1 MGQTA
6 AWYDACPLVPA
17 SRITILTGPAAAARL
32 DAAADYLRRELR
44 GSPAPE
50 VLLVG
55 QTRAAADELARDLAM
70 EAGALF
76 GLHRFGLRQLAWR
89 VAQIELARRGQ
100 APASP
105 LAAEAVATHA
115 AFEELAGRRLN
126 YLHPIAKFRTFG
138 RTLAATLRDLR
149 HAGVD
154 PDAAKATGGSGPDV
168 ARLAGRY
175 DALMAAAGLVDDAA
189 LFRVAAGVAEG
200 EDATTTGLPLGGAL
214 LLLDVAVPDQA
225 TYDLISA
232 IVRRA
237 ASVLVTVPTGDDR
250 TLPALR
256 RLPGAEMV
264 DAPDAAREAG
274 SGAAARDPLDRVRRH
289 LFAAGDP
296 PPADDDSPDADTLT
310 FFSAPGESREAMEI
324 ARAIVR
330 EAARGVRFDE
340 MAVVIRS
347 PGVYAAL
354 VETALARAGVDA
366 YFSRGTRA
374 PHPAGRAFLALLTC
388 ALENL
393 SARRFSEYLS
403 LGQVPRLDSAGAPA
417 AGGERWTPPDSAPEM
432 APQTAQPPLIDA
444 EDEAAGASA
453 RAHVDPAASGHA
465 SGQETADSDDTPV
478 VGGTL
483 RAPYRWDEL
492 LVDSA
497 VVGGRDRWERR
508 LDGLGADLSARLAEL
523 RSDEPESPRIRRIE
537 HQIQNL
543 SHLREFALPVIDRLA
558 AFPQSAPWGEWLDH
572 LEALAPMVLKDPD
585 DVLAVLGDL
594 RPMANVGPAPL
605 GDVRDVLTDRLT
617 DLQRN
622 PPRRRYGRV
631 FVGGPDQLRGR
642 RFRVV
647 FVPGLA
653 ERVFPHRHRQDPL
666 LLDRHRTALN
676 DAGANANSEANDN
689 PAANDRPGGN
699 GDPLRIGLPS
709 RHDLNQGEK
718 LLLQVTLGAAT
729 ERIWVSYPRLE
740 ASKGRPRVP
749 SFYAL
754 DIERA
759 RTGRIP
765 DFREVERK
773 ASRQV
778 TARLAW
784 PAPPDPD
791 LAIDDTEHD
800 LAVLHDLFRQPT
812 NAITGRARYLFHLN
826 GGLQRSLIGRWARW
840 QKGWSRHDGLYA
852 VGDATR
858 AMLAE
863 QRLDRRA
870 YSCSGLQRFAVCP
883 YQFFLGS
890 VARIHPFEEIPT
902 PIEQLDPL
910 TRGSIFHEVQ
920 AEFTRALQKQKA
932 LPVTRARIA
941 HAEEEIDR
949 ILDDVAARRKDEL
962 VPAIERVWRDEIEAM
977 RTDLKGW
984 LRRVADEEGKW
995 IPLHAEFAFGFPSG
1009 PDFDAESVPEP
1020 ATLDGRWLLHGVVD
1034 QIEAPARPSE
1044 KGELRVTDH
1053 KTGKNRTKS
1062 GMVVNGGETLQPVL
1076 YGLAVEQAL
1085 GRPVSESQLFFAT
1098 SAGRYQHRMVRLDKP
1113 ARRQGIEVLEVI
1125 DRAIETGVLVP
1136 APRDGACDW
1145 CDFRPVCGPWE
1156 ERRLEKKDRR
1166 LLRDLLELRSR
1177 A

>member
-1 MGQTA
+1 MT
-6 AWYDACPLVPA
+6 AWYDACPLAPA
-17 SRITILTGPAAAARL
+17 SRITILTGPAAGARL
-32 DAAADYLRRELR
+32 DAAADYLRRSLHD
-44 GSPAPE
+44 STAPE

-55 QTRAAADELARDLAM
+55 QTREAADELARGLAM
-70 EAGALF
+70 EAGATF

-89 VAQIELARRGQ
+89 VAAVELASRGL

-115 AFEELAGRRLN
+115 AFEELIGRRLN

-149 HAGVD
+149 CAGVD
-154 PDAAKATGGSGPDV
+154 PAAAKETGGGGPDV

-175 DALMAAAGLVDDAA
+175 DKLMDAAGLLDDAA
-189 LFRVAAGVAEG
+189 LFRVGADVARSADAA
-200 EDATTTGLPLGGAL
+200 TTGLPLGGAL
-214 LLLDVAVPDQA
+214 LLLDVAVLDDA
-225 TYDLISA
+225 AYDFVSA
-232 IVRRA
+232 IA
-237 ASVLVTVPTGDDR
+237 DCASSVFATVPAGDGP
-250 TLPALR
+250 TLAALGS
-256 RLPGAEMV
+256 LPSAETI
-264 DAPDAAREAG
+264 DAPDAGSAG
-274 SGAAARDPLDRVRRH
+274 GAGGAASGQDPLDRVRRY
-289 LFAAGDP
+289 LFAAEDP
-296 PPADDDSPDADTLT
+296 PAADDDAPGAVTETLS
-310 FFSAPGESREAMEI
+310 FFSAPGESREAVEI
-324 ARAIVR
+324 ARAVVG
-330 EAARGVRFDE
+330 EAARGVPFDE
-340 MAVVIRS
+340 MAIVIRS
-347 PGVYAAL
+347 PGVYAGL

-366 YFSRGTRA
+366 YFSRGTRV
-374 PHPAGRAFLALLTC
+374 PHPAGRAFLALLAC

-403 LGQVPRLDSAGAPA
+403 LGQVPRPDPDGAPPRR
-417 AGGERWTPPDSAPEM
+417 GRRWTLPESAPEM
-432 APQTAQPPLIDA
+432 TPTLSQPSLFDTGEETAAAGGAGGA
-444 EDEAAGASA
+444 EDREGA
-453 RAHVDPAASGHA
+453 DTD
-465 SGQETADSDDTPV
+465 ETPV

-483 RAPYRWDEL
+483 RAPHRWDEL
-492 LVDSA
+492 LVDAA

-508 LDGLGADLSARLAEL
+508 LDGLAAELATRLEEL

-537 HQIQNL
+537 HQIRNL
-543 SHLREFALPVIDRLA
+543 AHLRQFALPVIDRLA
-558 AFPQSAPWGEWLDH
+558 ALPRKALWGEWLDH
-572 LEALAPMVLKDPD
+572 LEALAPVVLKDPD

-594 RPMANVGPAPL
+594 RPMANVGPAPVA
-605 GDVRDVLTDRLT
+605 DVRDVLAERLT
-617 DLQRN
+617 DLQRS

-666 LLDRHRTALN
+666 LLDRHRAALN
-676 DAGANANSEANDN
+676 AA
-689 PAANDRPGGN
+689 AANRAAP
-699 GDPLRIGLPS
+699 RIGLPS
-709 RHDLNQGEK
+709 RHDLNQREK
-718 LLLQVTLGAAT
+718 LLLQVAVGAAT
-729 ERIWVSYPRLE
+729 ERIRVSYPRLE
-740 ASKGRPRVP
+740 ASKARQRVP

-765 DFREVERK
+765 DFREVERR
-773 ASRQV
+773 ASEQV

-800 LAVLHDLFRQPT
+800 LAVLHDLFRRPT
-812 NAITGRARYLFHLN
+812 DEITGRARYLFELN
-826 GGLQRSLIGRWARW
+826 DGLRRALIARWARW
-840 QKGWSRHDGLYA
+840 DRRWSRHDGLYG
-852 VGDATR
+852 VSDATR
-858 AMLAE
+858 AMLAD

-890 VARIHPFEEIPT
+890 VARIHPLDEIPA
-902 PIEQLDPL
+902 PIERLDPL

-920 AEFTRALQKQKA
+920 AAFTRALQEQNA

-941 HAEEEIDR
+941 QAEQEIDR
-949 ILDDVAARRKDEL
+949 ILDEVAARRKDEL
-962 VPAIERVWRDEIEAM
+962 VPAIERVWRDEIETM

-984 LRRVADEEGKW
+984 LHRVADEGGEW
-995 IPLHAEFAFGFPSG
+995 IPLHAEFAFGLPPG
-1009 PDFDAESVPEP
+1009 PGFDPESVSEP

-1044 KGELRVTDH
+1044 TGELRVTDH
-1053 KTGKNRTKS
+1053 KTGKDRTRRD
-1062 GMVVNGGETLQPVL
+1062 MVVNGGETLQPVL

-1098 SAGRYQHRMVRLDKP
+1098 SVGRYRHRVVRLGERE
-1113 ARRQGIEVLEVI
+1113 RRQGIEVLEVI

-1136 APRDGACDW
+1136 APRDRACDW
-1145 CDFRPVCGPWE
+1145 CDFRSVCGPWE
-1156 ERRLEKKDRR
+1156 ERRIGKKERQVVSD
-1166 LLRDLLELRSR
+1166 LRELRSR
-1177 A
+1177 P

>member
-1 MGQTA
+1 MGRTA

-17 SRITILTGPAAAARL
+17 SRITLLTGSAAGARL

-44 GSPAPE
+44 YSPAPE

-55 QTRAAADELARDLAM
+55 QTRAAADELARGLAM
-70 EAGALF
+70 EAAALF

-89 VAQIELARRGQ
+89 VAQMELARRGL

-154 PDAAKATGGSGPDV
+154 PAAAKATGGSGPDV
-168 ARLAGRY
+168 ARLAARY

-189 LFRVAAGVAEG
+189 LFRVAADAARGGAA
-200 EDATTTGLPLGGAL
+200 ATTDLPLGGAL
-214 LLLDVAVPDQA
+214 LLLDVAVPDDA
-225 TYDLISA
+225 ALDFVSA
-232 IVRRA
+232 LADRA
-237 ASVLVTVPTGDDR
+237 GSVLATVPAGDIP
-250 TLPALR
+250 TLTALG
-256 RLPGAEMV
+256 RLPGAETL
-264 DAPDAAREAG
+264 DAPDAADESNA
-274 SGAAARDPLDRVRRH
+274 GAAARDPLDRVRRY
-289 LFAAGDP
+289 LFAAEDP
-296 PPADDDSPDADTLT
+296 PPVGEDAPAADTLT

-324 ARAIVR
+324 ARGIVK

-340 MAVVIRS
+340 MAVVMRS

-417 AGGERWTPPDSAPEM
+417 AEGERWTPPDSAPDM
-432 APQTAQPPLIDA
+432 TPALSQPPLFDA

-453 RAHVDPAASGHA
+453 RAHVDPAAGGHA
-465 SGQETADSDDTPV
+465 SGPETADSDEAPV

-483 RAPYRWDEL
+483 RTPYRWDEL
-492 LVDSA
+492 LVASA

-508 LDGLGADLSARLAEL
+508 LDGLAAELAARLGEL
-523 RSDEPESPRIRRIE
+523 RSDDPESPRIRRIE

-558 AFPQSAPWGEWLDH
+558 ALPQTAPWGEWLDH
-572 LEALAPMVLKDPD
+572 LEALAPRVLKDPD
-585 DVLAVLGDL
+585 EVLAVLGDL

-676 DAGANANSEANDN
+676 DATANASPEAD
-689 PAANDRPGGN
+689 DRPGGN
-699 GDPLRIGLPS
+699 GDAPRIGLPS

-718 LLLQVTLGAAT
+718 LLLQVSLGAAT

-740 ASKGRPRVP
+740 ASKARPRVP

-765 DFREVERK
+765 DFHEVERR
-773 ASRQV
+773 ASEQV

-784 PAPPDPD
+784 PAPLNPDD
-791 LAIDDTEHD
+791 AIDDTEHD
-800 LAVLHDLFRQPT
+800 LAVLHDLFRRPT
-812 NAITGRARYLFHLN
+812 EALTGRARYLFQLN
-826 GGLQRSLIGRWARW
+826 EGLRRSLVARWARW
-840 QKGWSRHDGLYA
+840 DRRWSRHDGLYA
-852 VGDATR
+852 VSDATR

-870 YSCSGLQRFAVCP
+870 YSCSGLQRFAACP

-890 VARIHPFEEIPT
+890 VARIHPLDEIPA

-920 AEFTRALQKQKA
+920 AEFTRALREQNA

-941 HAEEEIDR
+941 HAEREIDR
-949 ILDDVAARRKDEL
+949 ILNEVAARRKDEL
-962 VPAIERVWRDEIEAM
+962 VPAIERVWRDEIEGM
-977 RTDLKGW
+977 RIDLKGW
-984 LRRVADEEGKW
+984 LHRVADEGGEW
-995 IPLHAEFAFGFPSG
+995 VPLHAEFAFGVPSNA
-1009 PDFDAESVPEP
+1009 DFDPESVPEP
-1020 ATLDGRWLLHGVVD
+1020 ATLDGRWLLRGVVD

-1053 KTGKNRTKS
+1053 KTGKDRTRRD
-1062 GMVVNGGETLQPVL
+1062 MVVNGGETLQPVL

-1098 SAGRYQHRMVRLDKP
+1098 SAGRYRHRVVRLGERE
-1113 ARRQGIEVLEVI
+1113 RRQGIEVLEVI

-1136 APRDGACDW
+1136 APRERACEW

-1156 ERRLEKKDRR
+1156 ERRTGKKERR
-1166 LLRDLLELRSR
+1166 LLSDLVELRSR
-1177 A
+1177 P

>member
-1 MGQTA
+1 MAPRPVPPETPAARRAGG
-6 AWYDACPLVPA
+6 AWYDACPLAPA
-17 SRITILTGPAAAARL
+17 SRITILTGPAAGTRL
-32 DAAADYLRRELR
+32 DAATDYLRSNLA
-44 GSPAPE
+44 GSAAAE

-55 QTRAAADELARDLAM
+55 QAREAADELARALTM
-70 EAGALF
+70 EAGATF

-89 VAQIELARRGQ
+89 VAAVELARHGL

-115 AFEELAGRRLN
+115 AFEELTGRRLN
-126 YLHPIAKFRTFG
+126 YLHPIARFRTFG

-154 PDAAKATGGSGPDV
+154 AAAAKATGGSGPDV

-175 DALMAAAGLVDDAA
+175 DALMDAAGLVDAAA
-189 LFRVAAGVAEG
+189 LFRVAADVARG
-200 EDATTTGLPLGGAL
+200 EKAAMAGLPLGGAL

-225 TYDLISA
+225 TYDFVSA
-232 IVRRA
+232 IAGRA
-237 ASVLVTVPTGDDR
+237 ASMFATVPAGDDR
-250 TLPALR
+250 TLTALG
-256 RLPGAEMV
+256 RLPGAQTV
-264 DAPDAAREAG
+264 DAPAAVDEANG
-274 SGAAARDPLDRVRRH
+274 GVAARDPLERVRRY
-289 LFAAGDP
+289 LFAAEDP
-296 PPADDDSPDADTLT
+296 PPADDDAPDADTLT
-310 FFSAPGESREAMEI
+310 FFSAPGESREAVEI
-324 ARAIVR
+324 ARAIIR

-340 MAVVIRS
+340 MAVVLRS
-347 PGVYAAL
+347 PGVYAGL
-354 VETALARAGVDA
+354 VETALARAGVDT
-366 YFSRGTRA
+366 YFSRGTRV

-403 LGQVPRLDSAGAPA
+403 LSQVPPLDPAGAPA
-417 AGGERWTPPDSAPEM
+417 AAGDRWTPPDSTPEM
-432 APQTAQPPLIDA
+432 APTLSQPPVFDA
-444 EDEAAGASA
+444 EQDAAGATPREDADTAHAA
-453 RAHVDPAASGHA
+453 RHGGDADR
-465 SGQETADSDDTPV
+465 ETPDSDETPV

-508 LDGLGADLSARLAEL
+508 LAGLAADLAARLAEL
-523 RSDEPESPRIRRIE
+523 RSDDPESPRIRRIE

-543 SHLREFALPVIDRLA
+543 AHLRQFALPVIERLA
-558 AFPQSAPWGEWLDH
+558 ALPQKAPWGEWLDH
-572 LEALAPMVLKDPD
+572 LEALAPMVLRDPD
-585 DVLAVLGDL
+585 GVLAVLGDL
-594 RPMANVGPAPL
+594 RPMATVGLAPL
-605 GDVRDVLTDRLT
+605 ADVRDVLSERLT

-631 FVGGPDQLRGR
+631 FVGVPDQLRGR
-642 RFRVV
+642 RFRVI

-653 ERVFPHRHRQDPL
+653 ERVFPYRHRQDPL
-666 LLDRHRTALN
+666 LLDRHRAALN
-676 DAGANANSEANDN
+676 IA
-689 PAANDRPGGN
+689 AAN
-699 GDPLRIGLPS
+699 GDTPRIGLPS
-709 RHDLNQGEK
+709 RHDLNQREK
-718 LLLQVTLGAAT
+718 LLLQVAIGAAT

-740 ASKGRPRVP
+740 MSRARPRVP

-765 DFREVERK
+765 DFREVEWR
-773 ASRQV
+773 ASEQM
-778 TARLAW
+778 TARLVW

-800 LAVLHDLFRQPT
+800 LAVLHDLFRRPPD
-812 NAITGRARYLFHLN
+812 AITGRARYLFHLN
-826 GGLQRSLIGRWARW
+826 DGLHRALIARWARW
-840 QKGWSRHDGLYA
+840 QKGWSKHDGLYG
-852 VGDATR
+852 VSDATR

-863 QRLDRRA
+863 QRPSQRA

-890 VARIHPFEEIPT
+890 VARIHQLDEIPT

-920 AEFTRALQKQKA
+920 AEFTRALQEQKA

-941 HAEEEIDR
+941 HAEREIDR

-984 LRRVADEEGKW
+984 LHHVADEGGEW
-995 IPLHAEFAFGFPSG
+995 IPLHAEFAFGLPPR
-1009 PDFDAESVPEP
+1009 PDFDPESVPEP
-1020 ATLDGRWLLHGVVD
+1020 ATLDGRWLLRGVVD
-1034 QIEAPARPSE
+1034 QIDAPARPSE
-1044 KGELRVTDH
+1044 RGELRVTDH

-1062 GMVVNGGETLQPVL
+1062 GMVVGGGETLQPVL
-1076 YGLAVEQAL
+1076 YGLAVKQAL

-1098 SAGRYQHRMVRLDKP
+1098 AAGRYERRVVRMGEEEERK
-1113 ARRQGIEVLEVI
+1113 GIEVLEVI

-1136 APRDGACDW
+1136 APRERACEW
-1145 CDFRPVCGPWE
+1145 CDFQPVCGPWE
-1156 ERRLEKKDRR
+1156 ERRIGKKDRR
-1166 LLRDLLELRSR
+1166 PLSDLLELRSR

>member
-1 MGQTA
+1 MA
-6 AWYDACPLVPA
+6 PA
-17 SRITILTGPAAAARL
+17 SRITILSSPAAGARL
-32 DAAADYLRRELR
+32 EAATDFLRRNLQ
-44 GSPAPE
+44 GSTVPE

-55 QTRAAADELARDLAM
+55 QTREAADELARSLAI
-70 EAGALF
+70 EAGATF

-89 VAQIELARRGQ
+89 VAAAALARRGL

-105 LAAEAVATHA
+105 LAVEAVATHA
-115 AFEELAGRRLN
+115 AFEELTARRLN
-126 YLHPIAKFRTFG
+126 YLHPIAGFRTFG
-138 RTLAATLRDLR
+138 RTLAATLRELR

-154 PDAAKATGGSGPDV
+154 AAAAGKTGGSGPDV

-175 DALMAAAGLVDDAA
+175 DSLMDTAGLVDDAA
-189 LFRVAAGVAEG
+189 LFRAAVGVVRG
-200 EDATTTGLPLGGAL
+200 EEAATTGLPLGVAL
-214 LLLDVAVPDQA
+214 LLLDVAVPDHA
-225 TYDLISA
+225 TYDFVTTIA
-232 IVRRA
+232 DRA
-237 ASVLVTVPTGDDR
+237 ASVLTTVPAGDDR
-250 TLPALR
+250 TLAALM
-256 RLPGAEMV
+256 RLPGAETI
-264 DAPDAAREAG
+264 DARAAGHKANG
-274 SGAAARDPLDRVRRH
+274 GAAVRDPLDRVRRY
-289 LFAAGDP
+289 LFAAEDP
-296 PPADDDSPDADTLT
+296 PPPAGDAPDADTLT
-310 FFSAPGESREAMEI
+310 FFSAPGESREATEI

-340 MAVVIRS
+340 MAIAIRS
-347 PGVYAAL
+347 PGVYAGL

-366 YFSRGTRA
+366 YFSRGTRV
-374 PHPAGRAFLALLTC
+374 PHPAGRAFLALITC

-403 LGQVPRLDSAGAPA
+403 LGQVPPLDAAGAPPGGGDHWIPPDSTSEMAPTLSQPELIETGQRGA
-417 AGGERWTPPDSAPEM
+417 AGGETGA
-432 APQTAQPPLIDA
+432 DA
-444 EDEAAGASA
+444 DATRAGGDANLSD
-453 RAHVDPAASGHA
+453 R
-465 SGQETADSDDTPV
+465 EEADSDATPV

-497 VVGGRDRWERR
+497 VVGGGDRWERR
-508 LDGLGADLSARLAEL
+508 LDGLAADLAVRLAEL
-523 RSDEPESPRIRRIE
+523 RSDDPESPRIRRIE
-537 HQIQNL
+537 HQIRNL
-543 SHLREFALPVIDRLA
+543 SHLRQFALPVIDRLA
-558 AFPQSAPWGEWLDH
+558 ALPDRALWSEWLDH

-585 DVLAVLGDL
+585 QVLAVLGDL
-594 RPMANVGPAPL
+594 RPMASVGPAPL
-605 GDVRDVLTDRLT
+605 ADVRDVLTERLT
-617 DLQRN
+617 DLQRD

-666 LLDRHRTALN
+666 LLDRHRAVLN
-676 DAGANANSEANDN
+676 R
-689 PAANDRPGGN
+689 AAASDSPSGN
-699 GDPLRIGLPS
+699 GDTLQIGLPS
-709 RHDLNQGEK
+709 RHDRNQGEK
-718 LLLQVTLGAAT
+718 LLLQVAIGAAT

-740 ASKGRPRVP
+740 ASKARPRVP

-773 ASRQV
+773 ASEQV

-784 PAPPDPD
+784 PAPPDPN
-791 LAIDDTEHD
+791 LALDDTEHD
-800 LAVLHDLFRQPT
+800 LAVLHDLFRLPT
-812 NAITGRARYLFHLN
+812 DAISGRARYLFHLN
-826 GGLQRSLIGRWARW
+826 EGLRRSLVARWARW
-840 QKGWSRHDGLYA
+840 DRRWSKHDGLYA
-852 VGDATR
+852 VSDATR
-858 AMLAE
+858 AMLAD
-863 QRLDRRA
+863 QRIDRRA
-870 YSCSGLQRFAVCP
+870 YSCSGLQRFAICP

-890 VARIHPFEEIPT
+890 VARIHPLDEIPT

-920 AEFTRALQKQKA
+920 AEFTRALREQKA

-941 HAEEEIDR
+941 HAEQEIDR

-984 LRRVADEEGKW
+984 LHRVADEAGGW

-1009 PDFDAESVPEP
+1009 PDFDAESVPDP
-1020 ATLDGRWLLHGVVD
+1020 AILAGRWLLHGVVD

-1044 KGELRVTDH
+1044 QAELRVTDH
-1053 KTGKNRTKS
+1053 KTGKNRTKP

-1085 GRPVSESQLFFAT
+1085 GRPVSESQLFFTTA
-1098 SAGRYQHRMVRLDKP
+1098 AGRYERRVVQLSDD
-1113 ARRQGIEVLEVI
+1113 ARRQGIEVLEII
-1125 DRAIETGVLVP
+1125 DRAIEVGVLVP
-1136 APRDGACDW
+1136 APRERACEW
-1145 CDFRPVCGPWE
+1145 CDFQPVCGPWE
-1156 ERRLEKKDRR
+1156 ERRIAKKDKR

>member
-1 MGQTA
+1 MA
-6 AWYDACPLVPA
+6 PA
-17 SRITILTGPAAAARL
+17 SRITILTGSAAGTRL
-32 DAAADYLRRELR
+32 DAAADYLRRNLQ
-44 GSPAPE
+44 GSTAAE

-55 QTRAAADELARDLAM
+55 QTREASDELARGLAM
-70 EAGALF
+70 EAGATF

-89 VAQIELARRGQ
+89 VAAVELARRGL

-115 AFEELAGRRLN
+115 AFEELTGQRLN
-126 YLHPIAKFRTFG
+126 YLHPIARFRTFG

-154 PDAAKATGGSGPDV
+154 AAAAQEAGGSGPDV

-175 DALMAAAGLVDDAA
+175 DALMDAAGLVDEAA
-189 LFRVAAGVAEG
+189 LFRVAAGVARG
-200 EDATTTGLPLGGAL
+200 EEAAMTGFPLGGAL

-225 TYDLISA
+225 TYDLVSA
-232 IVRRA
+232 IAGRA
-237 ASVLVTVPTGDDR
+237 ASVLATVPAGDDR
-250 TLPALR
+250 TLDALG
-256 RLPGAEMV
+256 RLPGAKTI
-264 DAPDAAREAG
+264 DAADAAEEANR
-274 SGAAARDPLDRVRRH
+274 GAAARDPLERVRRY
-289 LFAAGDP
+289 LFATEDP
-296 PPADDDSPDADTLT
+296 PPAGDDAPDADTLT
-310 FFSAPGESREAMEI
+310 FFSAPGESREAVEI

-347 PGVYAAL
+347 PGVYAGP

-366 YFSRGTRA
+366 YFSRGTRV

-403 LGQVPRLDSAGAPA
+403 LGQVPPLDPAGGRPA
-417 AGGERWTPPDSAPEM
+417 AGERWTPPDSTPEM
-432 APQTAQPPLIDA
+432 QPTLSEPPLIDA
-444 EDEAAGASA
+444 DTAHAAGEGGDAG
-453 RAHVDPAASGHA
+453 R
-465 SGQETADSDDTPV
+465 ETTDSDETPV

-508 LDGLGADLSARLAEL
+508 LDGLAADLAARLAEL
-523 RSDEPESPRIRRIE
+523 RSDDVESPRIRRIE
-537 HQIQNL
+537 HQIRNL
-543 SHLREFALPVIDRLA
+543 AHLRQFALPVIDRLA
-558 AFPQSAPWGEWLDH
+558 ALPQKAPWGEWLDH
-572 LEALAPMVLKDPD
+572 LEALAPRALKDPD

-594 RPMANVGPAPL
+594 RPMASVGLTPL
-605 GDVRDVLTDRLT
+605 ADVRDVLTERLT

-642 RFRVV
+642 RFRVI

-653 ERVFPHRHRQDPL
+653 ERVFPYRHRQDPL
-666 LLDRHRTALN
+666 LLDRHRAALN
-676 DAGANANSEANDN
+676 VAEAS
-689 PAANDRPGGN
+689 GGTS
-699 GDPLRIGLPS
+699 RIGLPS
-709 RHDLNQGEK
+709 RHDLNQREK
-718 LLLQVTLGAAT
+718 LLLQVAIGAAT

-740 ASKGRPRVP
+740 ASKARPRVP

-773 ASRQV
+773 ASEQV

-784 PAPPDPD
+784 PAPPEPD

-800 LAVLHDLFRQPT
+800 LAVLHDLFKQPT
-812 NAITGRARYLFHLN
+812 DEITGRARYLFHLN
-826 GGLQRSLIGRWARW
+826 DGLHRSLIVRWARW
-840 QKGWSRHDGLYA
+840 QRGWSRHDGLYG
-852 VGDATR
+852 VSDATR
-858 AMLAE
+858 AMLAD
-863 QRLDRRA
+863 QRLGRRA

-890 VARIHPFEEIPT
+890 VARIHQLDEIPT

-920 AEFTRALQKQKA
+920 AEFTRALQEQKA

-941 HAEEEIDR
+941 QAEQEIDR

-962 VPAIERVWRDEIEAM
+962 VPAIERVWHDEIEAM

-984 LRRVADEEGKW
+984 LRHVADEGGKW
-995 IPLHAEFAFGFPSG
+995 IPLHAEFAFGFPPRPG
-1009 PDFDAESVPEP
+1009 FDPESVPEP
-1020 ATLDGRWLLHGVVD
+1020 ATLNGRWLLHGVVD
-1034 QIEAPARPSE
+1034 QVEALARPSE

-1053 KTGKNRTKS
+1053 KTGKNRTKP

-1098 SAGRYQHRMVRLDKP
+1098 AAGRYQHRVVRLGEEE
-1113 ARRQGIEVLEVI
+1113 RRQGIEVLEVI
-1125 DRAIETGVLVP
+1125 DRAIETGMLVP
-1136 APRDGACDW
+1136 APRERACEW
-1145 CDFRPVCGPWE
+1145 CDFQPVCGPWE
-1156 ERRLEKKDRR
+1156 ERRIGKKDRR
-1166 LLRDLLELRSR
+1166 PLSDLLELRSR

>member
-1 MGQTA
+1 MT
-6 AWYDACPLVPA
+6 AWYDACPLAPA
-17 SRITILTGPAAAARL
+17 SRITILTGPAAGARL
-32 DAAADYLRRELR
+32 DAAADYLRRNLHD
-44 GSPAPE
+44 STAPE

-55 QTRAAADELARDLAM
+55 QTREAADELARGLAM
-70 EAGALF
+70 EAGATF

-89 VAQIELARRGQ
+89 VAAVELARRGL

-105 LAAEAVATHA
+105 LASEAVATHA
-115 AFEELAGRRLN
+115 AFEELTGRRLN
-126 YLHPIAKFRTFG
+126 YLHPIARFRTFG

-149 HAGVD
+149 HAGIDAV
-154 PDAAKATGGSGPDV
+154 AAKQTGGSGPDI

-175 DALMAAAGLVDDAA
+175 DALIDAAGLADDAA
-189 LFRVAAGVAEG
+189 LFRVAADVARG
-200 EDATTTGLPLGGAL
+200 DGAATTGLPLGGAL
-214 LLLDVAVPDQA
+214 LLLDVAVLDDA
-225 TYDLISA
+225 AHDFVSA
-232 IVRRA
+232 IARRA
-237 ASVLVTVPTGDDR
+237 RSVFATVPAGDAP
-250 TLPALR
+250 TLAALEQLPA
-256 RLPGAEMV
+256 AEMI
-264 DAPDAAREAG
+264 DAGDAVSDHDAG
-274 SGAAARDPLDRVRRH
+274 SAARDPLDRVRRY
-289 LFAAGDP
+289 LFATEDP
-296 PPADDDSPDADTLT
+296 PLAEGDAPEADTLT
-310 FFSAPGESREAMEI
+310 FFSAPGESREAVEI
-324 ARAIVR
+324 ARAVVR
-330 EAARGVRFDE
+330 EAARGVPFDE
-340 MAVVIRS
+340 MAIVIRS
-347 PGVYAAL
+347 PGVYAGL

-366 YFSRGTRA
+366 YFSRGTRV
-374 PHPAGRAFLALLTC
+374 PHPAGRAFLALLAC

-403 LGQVPRLDSAGAPA
+403 LGQVPRLSPDGAPP
-417 AGGERWTPPDSAPEM
+417 GSGMRWTLPDSAPEM
-432 APQTAQPPLIDA
+432 TPALLQPSLFDA
-444 EDEAAGASA
+444 GEEAAGADTD
-453 RAHVDPAASGHA
+453 RGAADG
-465 SGQETADSDDTPV
+465 ETADSDEAPV

-483 RAPYRWDEL
+483 RAPHRWDEL

-508 LDGLGADLSARLAEL
+508 LDGLAAELAARLEEL
-523 RSDEPESPRIRRIE
+523 GSDEPESPRLRRIE
-537 HQIQNL
+537 RQIQNL
-543 SHLREFALPVIDRLA
+543 SHLRQFALPVIDRLA
-558 AFPQSAPWGEWLDH
+558 ALPQKALWGEWLDH
-572 LEALAPMVLKDPD
+572 LEALAPGVLKEPD

-594 RPMANVGPAPL
+594 RPMASVGPAPL
-605 GDVRDVLTDRLT
+605 ADVRDVLAERLT

-631 FVGGPDQLRGR
+631 FVGDPDQLRGR

-666 LLDRHRTALN
+666 LLDRHRAALN
-676 DAGANANSEANDN
+676 AAEANRGA
-689 PAANDRPGGN
+689 PH
-699 GDPLRIGLPS
+699 IGLPS
-709 RHDLNQGEK
+709 RQDLNQREK
-718 LLLQVTLGAAT
+718 LLLQVAVGAAT

-740 ASKGRPRVP
+740 ASKARQRVP

-765 DFREVERK
+765 DFREVERQ
-773 ASRQV
+773 ASEQV

-800 LAVLHDLFRQPT
+800 LAVLHDLFRRPT
-812 NAITGRARYLFHLN
+812 DEITGRARYLFHLN
-826 GGLQRSLIGRWARW
+826 EGLRRALIARWARW
-840 QKGWSRHDGLYA
+840 HRRWSRHDGLYG
-852 VGDATR
+852 VSDATR
-858 AMLAE
+858 AMLADH
-863 QRLDRRA
+863 RLDRRA

-890 VARIHPFEEIPT
+890 VARIHPLDEIPA

-920 AEFTRALQKQKA
+920 AEFTRALQDQNA

-941 HAEEEIDR
+941 QAEQEIDR
-949 ILDDVAARRKDEL
+949 VLDDVAARRKDEL
-962 VPAIERVWRDEIEAM
+962 VPAIERVWRDEIETM

-984 LRRVADEEGKW
+984 LHRVADEGGEW
-995 IPLHAEFAFGFPSG
+995 IPLHAEFAFGLPPG
-1009 PDFDAESVPEP
+1009 PGFDPESVSEP

-1044 KGELRVTDH
+1044 AGELRVTDH
-1053 KTGKNRTKS
+1053 KTGKDRTKRD
-1062 GMVVNGGETLQPVL
+1062 MVVNGGETLQPVL

-1098 SAGRYQHRMVRLDKP
+1098 SVGRYRHRVVRLGEKE
-1113 ARRQGIEVLEVI
+1113 RRQGIEVLEVI

-1136 APRDGACDW
+1136 APRDRACDW

-1156 ERRLEKKDRR
+1156 ERRIGKKERQVVSD
-1166 LLRDLLELRSR
+1166 LRELRSR
-1177 A
+1177 P

>member
-1 MGQTA
+1 M
-6 AWYDACPLVPA
+6 LPA
-17 SRITILTGPAAAARL
+17 SRITILTGPAAGTRL
-32 DAAADYLRRELR
+32 DAAADFLRRNLR
-44 GSPAPE
+44 VATAGE

-55 QTRAAADELARDLAM
+55 QTREAADELARALVT
-70 EAGALF
+70 EAGATF

-89 VAQIELARRGQ
+89 VAAVELARRGL

-115 AFEELAGRRLN
+115 AFEELTGRRLN
-126 YLHPIAKFRTFG
+126 YLHPIARFRTFG

-154 PDAAKATGGSGPDV
+154 AAAARETGGSGPDV

-175 DALMAAAGLVDDAA
+175 DALMDAAGLVDDAA
-189 LFRVAAGVAEG
+189 LFRVAADVARGDE
-200 EDATTTGLPLGGAL
+200 AAMIGLPLGGAL
-214 LLLDVAVPDQA
+214 LLLDVAVPDRA
-225 TYDLISA
+225 TQDFVSA
-232 IVRRA
+232 IVGRA
-237 ASVLVTVPTGDDR
+237 KSVLATVPAGDDR
-250 TLPALR
+250 TLAALKH
-256 RLPGAEMV
+256 LPGAEMV
-264 DAPDAAREAG
+264 D
-274 SGAAARDPLDRVRRH
+274 SAAAADTAIGGPPAHDPLDRVRRY
-289 LFAAGDP
+289 LFAVEDP
-296 PPADDDSPDADTLT
+296 PPADADAPDADTLT
-310 FFSAPGESREAMEI
+310 FFSAPGESREAVEI
-324 ARAIVR
+324 ARAIIK

-340 MAVVIRS
+340 MAVVLRS
-347 PGVYAAL
+347 PGVYAGL
-354 VETALARAGVDA
+354 VETALARAGVEA
-366 YFSRGTRA
+366 YFSRGTRV

-403 LGQVPRLDSAGAPA
+403 LGQVPPLDA
-417 AGGERWTPPDSAPEM
+417 AGSPDAAGHRWIPPDSTPEIAP
-432 APQTAQPPLIDA
+432 TLWQPPLIAA
-444 EDEAAGASA
+444 EDEAHAAGE
-453 RAHVDPAASGHA
+453 G
-465 SGQETADSDDTPV
+465 GTADRATTDSDETPV

-508 LDGLGADLSARLAEL
+508 LDGLATDLATRVAEL
-523 RSDEPESPRIRRIE
+523 RSDDPESPRIRRIE

-543 SHLREFALPVIDRLA
+543 SHLRKFALPVIDRLA
-558 AFPQSAPWGEWLDH
+558 ALPQKAPWGEWLDH
-572 LEALAPMVLKDPD
+572 LEALAPVVLKEPD

-605 GDVRDVLTDRLT
+605 ADVRDVLSERLT

-642 RFRVV
+642 RFRVI

-653 ERVFPHRHRQDPL
+653 ERVFPYRHRQDPL
-666 LLDRHRTALN
+666 LLDRHRATLN
-676 DAGANANSEANDN
+676 VA
-689 PAANDRPGGN
+689 AANGSTSD
-699 GDPLRIGLPS
+699 IGLPS
-709 RHDLNQGEK
+709 RHDLSQREK
-718 LLLQVTLGAAT
+718 LLLQVAIGAAT
-729 ERIWVSYPRLE
+729 ERIWISYPRLE
-740 ASKGRPRVP
+740 VSKARPRVP

-773 ASRQV
+773 ASEQV
-778 TARLAW
+778 MARLAW
-784 PAPPDPD
+784 PAPPKPD

-800 LAVLHDLFRQPT
+800 LAVLLELFKQPPEE
-812 NAITGRARYLFHLN
+812 ITGRARYLFHLN
-826 GGLQRSLIGRWARW
+826 DGLRRSLIARWARW
-840 QKGWSRHDGLYA
+840 QRGWSKHDGLYA
-852 VGDATR
+852 VSDATR
-858 AMLAE
+858 AMLAD

-890 VARIHPFEEIPT
+890 VARIHQLDEIPT

-920 AEFTRALQKQKA
+920 AEFTRALQEQKA

-941 HAEEEIDR
+941 HAEQEIDR

-984 LRRVADEEGKW
+984 LHHVADERGEW
-995 IPLHAEFAFGFPSG
+995 IPLYAEFAFGFPPRPG
-1009 PDFDAESVPEP
+1009 FDPESVPEP
-1020 ATLDGRWLLHGVVD
+1020 VTLDGRWLLHGVVD
-1034 QIEAPARPSE
+1034 QIDAPARPSE
-1044 KGELRVTDH
+1044 TGELRVTDH
-1053 KTGKNRTKS
+1053 KTGKNRTTR
-1062 GMVVNGGETLQPVL
+1062 GMVVGGGETLQPVL

-1085 GRPVSESQLFFAT
+1085 GRPVSESRLFFAT
-1098 SAGRYQHRMVRLDKP
+1098 SAGRYEDRAVRLGKDE
-1113 ARRQGIEVLEVI
+1113 RRRGIEVLEVI
-1125 DRAIETGVLVP
+1125 DRAIETGTLVP
-1136 APRDGACDW
+1136 APRERACEW
-1145 CDFRPVCGPWE
+1145 CDFRPVCGHWE
-1156 ERRLEKKDRR
+1156 ERRIGKKDKRP
-1166 LLRDLLELRSR
+1166 LGDLLELRSR